1 MCHKNGTHRATN
13 KKKGGSEVSR
23 INYVD
28 GLAIEREQILLKIY
42 LTKTDIR
49 NFLRCGCPEAS
60 AIYEQAR
67 KLCEKQGKKNLPRK
81 AYYKNFLE
89 IVGINEKDVHHMA
102 KIEIERNG
110 YKKDAPSLAT
120 NASNLL

>member
-1 MCHKNGTHRATN
+1 M
-13 KKKGGSEVSR
+13 SR

-60 AIYEQAR
+60 AIYEQAIS
-67 KLCEKQGKKNLPRK
+67 KLCENKVKIYRAKHITKIFSRLSELTRKMFIAWQKLKLKEMDIKKMRQ
-81 AYYKNFLE
+81 
-89 IVGINEKDVHHMA
+89 V
-102 KIEIERNG
+102 
-110 YKKDAPSLAT
+110 
-120 NASNLL
+120 

>member
-1 MCHKNGTHRATN
+1 M
-13 KKKGGSEVSR
+13 SR
-23 INYVD
+23 VNYVD

-49 NFLRCGCPEAS
+49 NFLRCGCLEAN

-67 KLCEKQGKKNLPRK
+67 DLCEKQGKKNLPRK

-89 IVGINEKDVHHMA
+89 IVGINEKDVHRMA

-120 NASNLL
+120 NASNPL